1 MGHSLNGTS
10 FKINNTLIIKDGHEM
25 PDHILISDEN
35 GVVKWD
41 APNDYI
47 TDKPNNHYIG
57 ELFGGGVV
65 VSVWMENGIERCL
78 VAAPENLSTFVDT
91 FGGGSFR
98 YGFDWSNIQ
107 STGSGA
113 TYKSFGSLNTDLIIT
128 QSATSSAK
136 KCFDYLNPDLGTG
149 VWDDWY
155 LPSVYELN
163 QFINNAAIV
172 NKVLD
177 SYTYDNNIAKK
188 DTLSVNVLYQWPDW
202 EPSYTTSNVSP
213 SNINLLTFGPT
224 KYVRYNFDLYDYT
237 GFDDIDS
244 NDADYYWS
252 SSEDSATHAWAV
264 MAGKNSLSVIV
275 APVVS
280 DTDAQ
285 AFINAA
291 AIMDTTQA
299 NAINTLVVDLKAA
312 GVWTK
317 MKAIYPMVGG
327 TASSH
332 KFNLKDPRDLDI
344 AYRLYFFGGF
354 NHDGRGAIPN
364 GNNTYAE
371 TFLTPSTSLANNSQ
385 HLSYYSL
392 TDQATSNTCELGSVS
407 SSSGIPGSSLAIK
420 STAYNNGTT
429 VGLFLTRVSGG
440 GYDSYG
446 ITPPTDTRGFAMTS
460 RSDLSS
466 VKAYWNGSYFGQTS
480 QTFVS
485 NPISLK
491 LFARSYNT
499 IGTEAYSSKIC
510 AFASIGDGLTDLEAT
525 SFYNAVQKFQTTLGR
540 QIGTAINPPTQV
552 LPSFN
557 LDSVVLPKS
566 TLCKVRP
573 FRVADDTQKTF
584 QFDAD
589 YAIITYKFSGELD
602 LDTRTKII
610 SPNLPQSESGYGTNF
625 DGVGWTPDYPT
636 HPNSSTY
643 SVIWHANDNM
653 GSGYETVLIN
663 FKAFK
668 YYYPGQSEIII
679 DAKAHWFVQ
688 SWVPDFTRDPYDQLR
703 LDETPPVVLSVD
715 LYKGGFPIKNP
726 SNLNQWINPS
736 AGASMSLDSYGKVI
750 NTEFYAGAGTGQRVA
765 KLKYN
770 VVGKFGYLFIND

>member
-177 SYTYDNNIAKK
+177 SYTYDNNVAKK

-213 SNINLLTFGPT
+213 SNINLFTFGPT

-244 NDADYYWS
+244 NDTDYYWS

-264 MAGKNSLSVIV
+264 MAGKNSS
-275 APVVS
+275 
-280 DTDAQ
+280 
-285 AFINAA
+285 
-291 AIMDTTQA
+291 
-299 NAINTLVVDLKAA
+299 
-312 GVWTK
+312 
-317 MKAIYPMVGG
+317 
-327 TASSH
+327 
-332 KFNLKDPRDLDI
+332 
-344 AYRLYFFGGF
+344 
-354 NHDGRGAIPN
+354 
-364 GNNTYAE
+364 
-371 TFLTPSTSLANNSQ
+371 
-385 HLSYYSL
+385 
-392 TDQATSNTCELGSVS
+392 
-407 SSSGIPGSSLAIK
+407 
-420 STAYNNGTT
+420 
-429 VGLFLTRVSGG
+429 
-440 GYDSYG
+440 
-446 ITPPTDTRGFAMTS
+446 
-460 RSDLSS
+460 
-466 VKAYWNGSYFGQTS
+466 
-480 QTFVS
+480 
-485 NPISLK
+485 
-491 LFARSYNT
+491 
-499 IGTEAYSSKIC
+499 
-510 AFASIGDGLTDLEAT
+510 
-525 SFYNAVQKFQTTLGR
+525 
-540 QIGTAINPPTQV
+540 TQV

-643 SVIWHANDNM
+643 SVVWHANDNM

-663 FKAFK
+663 FNAFK

-679 DAKAHWFVQ
+679 DAKAHWYVQ

-770 VVGKFGYLFIND
+770 VIGKFGYLFIND